1 MSTKYLAVAAAL
13 ASVGAMMHKLND
25 TYGALN
31 SQDADFKNLKTQV
44 DAALA
49 LPEDPTAGE
58 LAPQFT
64 VMSQEQVTKLLA
76 DVRASIPKALD
87 PETLSGAI
95 VAQVAD
101 HIEQSDVAV
110 LAALAETRT
119 DVLEAVNPAK

>member
-1 MSTKYLAVAAAL
+1 MSIKYNAVAAAL
-13 ASVGAMMHKLND
+13 ASVGAMLTKLND

-31 SQDADFKNLKTQV
+31 SQDADFKNLKTEV

-49 LPEDPTAGE
+49 LPDDPSAGE

-64 VMSQEQVTKLLA
+64 VMSLDQVADLL
-76 DVRASIPKALD
+76 DDLRKSIPS
-87 PETLSGAI
+87 LSAI

-119 DVLEAVNPAK
+119 DVLEAVKPAA